1 MKIIELDPP
10 RVFTIRKESPLEI
23 RHCANIKL
31 EPDEQVT
38 FVTESGGEYD
48 VTRKSWGFYATPSL
62 NGRLQKFGLR
72 AVLVKNPDA
81 KYYILLVESDREA
94 DFQRYLNDEGI
105 IIVSWLDND
114 KDLGYLEQELKNPKQ
129 G

>member
-1 MKIIELDPP
+1 MRIIELDPP
-10 RVFTIRKESPLEI
+10 RVFTIREGSPLEI
-23 RHCANIKL
+23 RHCANIEL
-31 EPDEQVT
+31 ECDEQVT
-38 FVTESGGEYD
+38 FVTESGHEYD

-62 NGRLQKFGLR
+62 NGRLQKFCLK

-81 KYYILLVESDREA
+81 KYYILLVESSKEA

-105 IIVSWLDND
+105 IIVSWLDTD
-114 KDLGYLEQELKNPKQ
+114 RELGYLEQKLKNPRE